1 MKNATISLGVML
13 ALTSMTTFAQQHPTP
28 LVYSSTFQST
38 DYGAIDANGLSAE
51 RFQGNVATTTLT
63 APSDQVSPHNHPKTE
78 GVSIINR
85 NLPSTRTKLYVW
97 KDARGVTHYSD
108 RASSAPKTAQTKV
121 VVTVQPP
128 HTPPLRLYK
137 PIPQNEG
144 DPIPQGPQPEID
156 GHIAPPPTSLP
167 PSSLPP
173 IPPGV

>member
-1 MKNATISLGVML
+1 MKNATISLGVIL
-13 ALTSMTTFAQQHPTP
+13 ALTSMTTFAQQHSTP

-51 RFQGNVATTTLT
+51 RFQGSVAATTLT
-63 APSDQVSPHNHPKTE
+63 APSDQASSHNNPKPE
-78 GVSIINR
+78 GVSIINGR
-85 NLPSTRTKLYVW
+85 LPSTRTKLYVW

-128 HTPPLRLYK
+128 YTPPLRLYK
-137 PIPQNEG
+137 PAKHSEG
-144 DPIPQGPQPEID
+144 DPIPQGPQSEID
-156 GHIAPPPTSLP
+156 GHIASPPTSLP
-167 PSSLPP
+167 PSALPP